1 MAASLDQTVKNPLG
15 ETNENKKVTIKENPN
30 KKALLLGKTVD
41 YYDLRRMPIVLRSKF
56 SFYAGP
62 SNQIAEA
69 QSDTKKRIRELHQ
82 SQLLEHKKQL
92 IRQMESSSSIYS
104 TEPLTN
110 LTKSKK
116 VNVEETERLMK
127 LEKERHD
134 KLIGQLKAAEARNR
148 NRILKLKYFNAKQD
162 EIEHIIESQPTALK
176 AVRLEAF
183 LPPVRSKKVNVPD
196 SLNPIERRKLEAII
210 DDDTNEVINRRL

>member
-1 MAASLDQTVKNPLG
+1 M
-15 ETNENKKVTIKENPN
+15 
-30 KKALLLGKTVD
+30 
-41 YYDLRRMPIVLRSKF
+41 
-56 SFYAGP
+56 
-62 SNQIAEA
+62 
-69 QSDTKKRIRELHQ
+69 HQ

-148 NRILKLKYFNAKQD
+148 
-162 EIEHIIESQPTALK
+162 
-176 AVRLEAF
+176 F
-183 LPPVRSKKVNVPD
+183 L
-196 SLNPIERRKLEAII
+196 I
-210 DDDTNEVINRRL
+210 